1 MSAVKTI
8 ESSVVKTEAK
18 KTNALYVGRAWV
30 NTKKDAE
37 GKVLSSFI
45 NISIDKS
52 YTDKDGK
59 RHDITAIELKP
70 GMKIQLWPNKKREG
84 KQDADL
90 RLSIVET
97 VA

>member
-1 MSAVKTI
+1 MSAVKTAVTPAP
-8 ESSVVKTEAK
+8 ET
-18 KTNALYVGRAWV
+18 KTNRTFVGRAWV
-30 NTKKDAE
+30 NIKKDAE
-37 GKVLSSFI
+37 GKAISSFI

-52 YTDKDGK
+52 VSLV
-59 RHDITAIELKP
+59 ELKP

-90 RLSIVET
+90 RLSIVEA